1 MPYNLRPAIESD
13 LDLMMRIGHDGIR
26 PYVEQLWQW
35 DQADQE
41 RRFRE
46 GFDLAT
52 ISIVRV
58 DDRDVGYLKVEYH
71 DDHVFLAGIYLDRAY
86 RSRGFGSELIVDL
99 LERCWNLR
107 KPLRLR
113 VLRPNPAQ
121 RLYRRLGFRPI
132 EETETHIYME
142 ATSNGA

>member
-1 MPYNLRPAIESD
+1 MPYSLRPAIESD
-13 LDLMMRIGHDGIR
+13 LEPMMRIGHEGIR
-26 PYVEQLWQW
+26 PYVEQLWVW

-46 GFDLAT
+46 SFDPAT
-52 ISIVRV
+52 ISIVRIQ
-58 DDRDVGYLKVEYH
+58 DRDVGYLKVEYH
-71 DDHVFLAGIYLDRAY
+71 DDHVFLAGIYLDREY
-86 RSRGFGSELIVDL
+86 RDHGIGSELVVDL
-99 LERCWNLR
+99 LNSCRNLR

-121 RLYRRLGFRPI
+121 RLYRRLGFHPI

-142 ATSNGA
+142 APPSVA

>member
-1 MPYNLRPAIESD
+1 
-13 LDLMMRIGHDGIR
+13 MRIGHDGIR
-26 PYVEQLWQW
+26 PYVEQLWVW

-41 RRFRE
+41 SRFRE
-46 GFDLAT
+46 SFDPAT
-52 ISIVRV
+52 ISIVRIQ
-58 DDRDVGYLKVEYH
+58 DRDVGYLKVEYH
-71 DDHVFLAGIYLDRAY
+71 DDHVFLAGIYLDREY
-86 RSRGFGSELIVDL
+86 RYRGIGSELIVDL
-99 LERCWNLR
+99 LNRCRNLR

-142 ATSNGA
+142 APLSGT